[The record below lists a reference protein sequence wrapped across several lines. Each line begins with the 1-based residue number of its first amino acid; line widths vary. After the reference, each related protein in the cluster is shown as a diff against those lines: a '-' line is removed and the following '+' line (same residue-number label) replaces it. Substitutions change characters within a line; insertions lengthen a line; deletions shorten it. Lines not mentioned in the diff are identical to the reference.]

1 MWFVQFYIL
10 VHILE
15 NQLDNLVIFYA
26 FTDITKVNQQ
36 RIAIH
41 IGLLIFE
48 FKNLDTIKQLL
59 LSISISLGTG
69 TAITFTT
76 PSSNHLLF

>member
-26 FTDITKVNQQ
+26 FTDITKVNQL

-59 LSISISLGTG
+59 LSISISLRAG

>member
-26 FTDITKVNQQ
+26 FTDITKVNQL

-59 LSISISLGTG
+59 LSISISLGAG